1 MDCEVRC
8 VCKPTG
14 LRNPLFASKCYLILS
29 FSLPFSINMNQRLP
43 VWQHINIGTIDTATK
58 LLDNWE
64 ETVSQFIKVI
74 PTEYKKIMK
83 L

>member
-1 MDCEVRC
+1 
-8 VCKPTG
+8 
-14 LRNPLFASKCYLILS
+14 
-29 FSLPFSINMNQRLP
+29 MNQRLP